1 MKWKAFEPG
10 GLSALLSKIVQ
21 IGQTADGNTSAVSD
35 LAGDFVTLT
44 KLTEKELGGKRD
56 KGKAVACVLPASG
69 WEQDET
75 ESYPYYYD
83 LTAEGISANDRVS
96 IALSPAG
103 IGIAVSC
110 GLCPSCD
117 TLKNKIRVRSTSI
130 PENAIAAEYWIDQ
143 GQKEE

>member
-83 LTAEGISANDRVS
+83 LKADGISAKDRVA
-96 IALSPAG
+96 ITLSPAD
-103 IGIAVSC
+103 IGIAVKC
-110 GLCPSCD
+110 GLCPTCE
-117 TLKNKIRVRSTSI
+117 TLENKIRLRAASAPTG
-130 PENAIAAEYWIDQ
+130 AIAAEYWAEQ
-143 GQKEE
+143 GKE